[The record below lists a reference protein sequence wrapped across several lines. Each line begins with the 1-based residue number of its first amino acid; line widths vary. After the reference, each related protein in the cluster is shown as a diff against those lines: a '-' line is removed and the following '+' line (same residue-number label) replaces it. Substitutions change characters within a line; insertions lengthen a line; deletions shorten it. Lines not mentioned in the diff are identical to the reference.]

1 MARQKLAKK
10 FAIVDIE
17 TTGANR
23 GGNKITEI
31 AIIVTDGT
39 QILDEFSTLLN
50 PERSIPSNITYLTG
64 ITNEMVRDK
73 PKFYEIAK
81 KIVEITEGC
90 VFVAHNVFFDYN
102 FIRSEF
108 NELGFSYGR
117 EKLCTVRM
125 SRKAFPGLK
134 SYSLGNLTK
143 HFKIPLKNHHRA
155 MADAKA
161 TLELFKL
168 IQAKLPD
175 LTQNT
180 LEEKTRILTPPPNF
194 ETKKLE
200 DLPEK
205 AGLYYFYNDQGEL
218 LYIGKSKNIRKRVI
232 NHFRPNIKRKKDL
245 QLKFHIFD
253 IQTKLTGNELAALI
267 LESHEIKHFRPP
279 YNTAL
284 KASRFRYHVVIKDN
298 TMGIPELKISTQ
310 DIETELP
317 FKSKSQAKR
326 AIEKFLKSTFGVS
339 EYEYIDSSLIKFFKV
354 LGYENYKSKLE
365 SFFDHYKYP
374 KPSFYITL
382 PGRKRDEKCLIQ
394 VRNNALESLVYIDNE
409 GETERIPLIENRDHR
424 LILLGHINKFKL
436 KVLEGEPFF
445 G

>member
-1 MARQKLAKK
+1 
-10 FAIVDIE
+10 
-17 TTGANR
+17 
-23 GGNKITEI
+23 
-31 AIIVTDGT
+31 
-39 QILDEFSTLLN
+39 
-50 PERSIPSNITYLTG
+50 
-64 ITNEMVRDK
+64 
-73 PKFYEIAK
+73 
-81 KIVEITEGC
+81 
-90 VFVAHNVFFDYN
+90 
-102 FIRSEF
+102 
-108 NELGFSYGR
+108 
-117 EKLCTVRM
+117 
-125 SRKAFPGLK
+125 
-134 SYSLGNLTK
+134 
-143 HFKIPLKNHHRA
+143 
-155 MADAKA
+155 
-161 TLELFKL
+161 
-168 IQAKLPD
+168 
-175 LTQNT
+175 
-180 LEEKTRILTPPPNF
+180 
-194 ETKKLE
+194 
-200 DLPEK
+200 
-205 AGLYYFYNDQGEL
+205 
-218 LYIGKSKNIRKRVI
+218 
-232 NHFRPNIKRKKDL
+232 
-245 QLKFHIFD
+245 
-253 IQTKLTGNELAALI
+253 AALI